1 MPAPSLTE
9 YGKLQSLGLITH
21 YKYYRRWYVQQGQV
35 IITNAR
41 YAISVASKPSLA
53 GVHTFTPDEVA
64 VMLRTWLSFNP
75 QWQKVL
81 QSKPNLPVNQYDFLT
96 DAMARFVAYDAYT
109 DIVF

>member
-9 YGKLQSLGLITH
+9 YRKLQSLGLITH